1 MSAPAAATGRL
12 PPRAGDH
19 AGALTFRAPGH
30 GTGGPASKRII
41 VGYGFWLFIL
51 SDIVMFSAFFATY
64 VVLQSR
70 TAGGPTPHQLFNLN
84 NTAWETAFL
93 LLSSFT
99 CGLASMAVERRNQIW
114 TQITLL
120 VTGLLGLGFIALE
133 IREFSSL
140 VAQGATAQ
148 SSAFLSAFYTL
159 VGCHGVH
166 VSLGLIWLAT
176 TMAQFLAKGFRR
188 DIGHRYYCF
197 SLFWHALDIIWVG
210 IFTIVYLGGMIS

>member
-1 MSAPAAATGRL
+1 MSAPATAARV
-12 PPRAGDH
+12 GDQV
-19 AGALTFRAPGH
+19 ATLTLRAPGH
-30 GTGGPASKRII
+30 GSGGPASKRIV

-70 TAGGPTPHQLFNLN
+70 TADGPTPHQLFNLH

-93 LLSSFT
+93 LVSSFA
-99 CGLASMAVERRNQIW
+99 CGLASMAVEQRNQVW

-120 VTGLLGLGFIALE
+120 VTGLLGVGFIALE
-133 IREFSSL
+133 IREFSSF

-148 SSAFLSAFYTL
+148 RSAFLSAFFTL

-166 VSLGLIWLAT
+166 VSLGLIWLGT
-176 TMAQFLAKGFRR
+176 TMAQFLAKGFRQNIR
-188 DIGHRYYCF
+188 HRYYCF
-197 SLFWHALDIIWVG
+197 SLFWHALDIVWVG
-210 IFTIVYLGGMIS
+210 IFTIVYLGGIIS